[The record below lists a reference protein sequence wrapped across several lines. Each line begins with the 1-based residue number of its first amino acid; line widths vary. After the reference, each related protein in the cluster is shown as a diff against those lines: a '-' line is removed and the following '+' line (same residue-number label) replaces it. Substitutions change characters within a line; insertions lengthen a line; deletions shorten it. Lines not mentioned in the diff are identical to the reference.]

1 MVKIF
6 GFRITPCFLLIFG
19 LQSLA
24 LLTSLYIGILLY
36 QDTVL
41 MNEST
46 EVAERFVYSGLFL
59 IMLLSILTPAF
70 FQQTKVI
77 NYLKKTI
84 HDKTSSFI
92 IAVVTMILIFFVNG
106 SYLDTRMF
114 FVAALMSSCVG
125 VITGQFGLFGKYW
138 RCLIRSGMN

>member
-6 GFRITPCFLLIFG
+6 GFRITPCFLFILS

-24 LLTSLYIGILLY
+24 LLISLYIGILLY

-46 EVAERFVYSGLFL
+46 EVVERSIYSCLFL

-84 HDKTSSFI
+84 HDKTSSFV
-92 IAVVTMILIFFVNG
+92 IAVVMMLLIFFVNG
-106 SYLDTRMF
+106 SYLDVRMF
-114 FVAALMSSCVG
+114 FVAALMSSCIG
-125 VITGQFGLFGKYW
+125 VLAGQLGLFGKYW